1 MMNGGIQTFQ
11 GTRLKISLCGLSTHG
26 PVNLAFSDEVRL
38 QVFSMEEKL
47 LAERFFKPLV
57 GMHYGLQ
64 LEYGD
69 DYLLYN
75 DGQGS
80 GFETKMAMP
89 PTKLDWIRIR
99 LPRMWPHLNLS
110 ILYR

>member
-1 MMNGGIQTFQ
+1 MGG
-11 GTRLKISLCGLSTHG
+11 
-26 PVNLAFSDEVRL
+26 E
-38 QVFSMEEKL
+38 L
-47 LAERFFKPLV
+47 LAERFFEPLV
-57 GMHYGLQ
+57 GMGDFGLQ